1 VKHGRLALGLAILAL
16 FVVIGVILPPFA
28 PDDPSVWQQF
38 PPNLRPSAYHW
49 FGTTGLGQD
58 TFWLLTRATRNS
70 LLLGILVSAAATFI
84 GVAAGLTAGFIGGAL
99 DRVLS
104 FLMDVFICIPSL
116 PILILFS
123 AILKGEASLYMIA
136 LILVA
141 FNWPFPARQTRAV
154 ALGMRDREFIHV
166 ARFCGE
172 SWPRLIL
179 HQIFPYLRAWSLGNF
194 VNTVLVA
201 IAAESS
207 LAVIGLS
214 SAEMPSLGTMT
225 YWALQHQALLAGRWL
240 WIGSPVVAIVA
251 LFIGLFLTSSGIT
264 GRAASQRG
272 R

>member
-1 VKHGRLALGLAILAL
+1 MERRLKLGLGILAL
-16 FVVIGVILPPFA
+16 FAVLGVILPEFA
-28 PDDPSVWQQF
+28 PDDPTVWQQL
-38 PPNLRPSAYHW
+38 PPNLKPSAHHW
-49 FGTTGLGQD
+49 FGTSGLGQD
-58 TFWLLTRATRNS
+58 TFWLLTWATRNS
-70 LLLGILVSAAATFI
+70 LVLGGLVAAVATVI
-84 GVAAGLTAGFIGGAL
+84 GVAAGLTAGFIGGL
-99 DRVLS
+99 PDRVLS
-104 FLMDVFICIPSL
+104 FLMDVFIAIPSL

-123 AILKGEASLYMIA
+123 SILKGEASLYMIA
-136 LILVA
+136 LILVV

-172 SWPRLIL
+172 SWSRLIL
-179 HQIFPYLRAWSLGNF
+179 HQIFPYLRAWSMGNF

-214 SAEMPSLGTMT
+214 SAEKPSLGTMT

-240 WIGSPVVAIVA
+240 WIGSPVAAIVI

-264 GRAASQRG
+264 LRAAGLRG